1 MGPLLVANGAIS
13 AISGVI
19 TLLLAGNR
27 PTFIIGMIDYKESS
41 TNLSE
46 WIPKWL
52 LFSLPVSLMPAT
64 TAGPQGDQV
73 PSQHGFHSKK
83 HRPRSP
89 CGILGSNWKS
99 NSIYHWMIQKTKLF
113 CYDCLPLLVARRTK
127 KHVLLGIFQIAQL
140 HLTPQTVFEH
150 IRMFVFHIDI
160 LICFRNNITTDLCPT
175 DPHTFSFEKKQIS
188 NKLKDKLKMK
198 VNIP

>member
-64 TAGPQGDQV
+64 TPALKGIKFH
-73 PSQHGFHSKK
+73 PSMAYTRKK

-89 CGILGSNWKS
+89 CRGILGSNWKS
-99 NSIYHWMIQKTKLF
+99 NSV

-127 KHVLLGIFQIAQL
+127 KNMSFLASSKLPNCTWHLKQFLNTFGCLCSILIYWFALGTTSQRIYV
-140 HLTPQTVFEH
+140 PQT
-150 IRMFVFHIDI
+150 
-160 LICFRNNITTDLCPT
+160 
-175 DPHTFSFEKKQIS
+175 HTHLVLKKTNLKQIER
-188 NKLKDKLKMK
+188 
-198 VNIP
+198 